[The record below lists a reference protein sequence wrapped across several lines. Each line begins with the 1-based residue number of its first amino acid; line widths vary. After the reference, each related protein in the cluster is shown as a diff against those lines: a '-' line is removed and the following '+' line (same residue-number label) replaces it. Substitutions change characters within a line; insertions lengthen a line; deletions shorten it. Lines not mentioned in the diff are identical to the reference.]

1 MTGRVKLSQDPAYTY
16 AVGRVRVRERR
27 LLTSRALVEA
37 AEAKT
42 FEDAVDALRE
52 AGYEPASRGGAGL
65 EELLARQSVELTRFI
80 RESVPDSRLIEYLRL
95 RLDYANLK
103 AALVGRL
110 TEKKPPISEGGAVP
124 PEKLTAFA
132 DGGEPDGLPSPF
144 AELARGLMEEW
155 EKARDPFLLQQGVD
169 RALFARL
176 AEISAEIGLPF
187 LTAYQKLETDLVN
200 LAALVRC
207 LAAPNPEELS
217 AAAFLP
223 GGGLDIVKL
232 EGYARTG
239 DRSGAAEFV
248 GRTPYAELARGAV
261 EGASDGLADLAARGA
276 DRKLEFLRQ
285 ARHAP
290 FGAEPL
296 ISYYLA
302 KRNELELVRFVLT
315 CKLNGVPPE
324 TITARVWGVS

>member
-1 MTGRVKLSQDPAYTY
+1 MTGRVKLSGDPAYTY

-27 LLTSRALVEA
+27 LLTKRALVEA
-37 AEAKT
+37 AEARS
-42 FEDAVDALRE
+42 FEGAVDALRE
-52 AGYEPASRGGAGL
+52 AGYEPVSRGGAGL
-65 EELLARQSVELTRFI
+65 EELLAKQSAELTRFI
-80 RESVPDSRLIEYLRL
+80 RESVPDPRLLEYLRL

-110 TEKKPPISEGGAVP
+110 TERKPPLTEGGAVP

-132 DGGEPDGLPSPF
+132 DGGEPDVLPTPF
-144 AELARGLMEEW
+144 AELARGLLEEW

-176 AEISAEIGLPF
+176 TGLVGEIGLPF

-200 LAALVRC
+200 LTALVRC

-217 AAAFLP
+217 AAAFIP
-223 GGGLDIVKL
+223 GGGLDLVRL

-239 DRSGAAEFV
+239 DRSGAAEYV
-248 GRTPYAELARGAV
+248 GRTPYAELTRGAV
-261 EGASDGLADLAARGA
+261 EGAPDGIANLAARGA

-302 KRNELELVRFVLT
+302 KRNEFEMVRFVLT

-324 TITARVWGVS
+324 TITARLWGVS

>member
-1 MTGRVKLSQDPAYTY
+1 MTGRVKLSGDPAYTY

-27 LLTSRALVEA
+27 LLTKRALVEA

-65 EELLARQSVELTRFI
+65 EELLAKQSAELTRFI
-80 RESVPDSRLIEYLRL
+80 RESVPDSRLLEYLRL

-110 TEKKPPISEGGAVP
+110 TEKKPPLAEGGGLP
-124 PEKLTAFA
+124 LDKLTALA

-144 AELARGLMEEW
+144 TELARGLLEEW

-176 AEISAEIGLPF
+176 AGLAGEIGLPF
-187 LTAYQKLETDLVN
+187 LTTYQKLETDLVN

-207 LAAPNPEELS
+207 LAAPNPEELTAS
-217 AAAFLP
+217 AFIP
-223 GGGLDIVKL
+223 GGGLDVAKL
-232 EGYARTG
+232 ENLARNG
-239 DRSGAAEFV
+239 DRNGAAEYV

-261 EGASDGLADLAARGA
+261 EGASEGLIDLTARGA
-276 DRKLEFLRQ
+276 DRRLEFLRQ

-296 ISYYLA
+296 IAYYLA

>member
-1 MTGRVKLSQDPAYTY
+1 MTGRVKLSGDPAYTY

-27 LLTSRALVEA
+27 LLTPRALVEA
-37 AEAKT
+37 AEART

-52 AGYEPASRGGAGL
+52 AGYEPATRGGAGL
-65 EELLARQSVELTRFI
+65 EELLARQSAELTRFI
-80 RESVPDSRLIEYLRL
+80 RESVPDIRLLEYLRL

-110 TEKKPPISEGGAVP
+110 TEKKPPLTDGGGLP
-124 PEKLTAFA
+124 LDKLTALA

-144 AELARGLMEEW
+144 AELGKRLLEEW

-176 AEISAEIGLPF
+176 DELAGEIGLPF
-187 LTAYQKLETDLVN
+187 LAEYQRLETDLAN

-223 GGGLDIVKL
+223 GGGLDAGRLGIL
-232 EGYARTG
+232 ARTG
-239 DRSGAAEFV
+239 DRGGAVDYV
-248 GRTPYAELARGAV
+248 GRTPYAELARAAI
-261 EGASDGLADLAARGA
+261 EGATDGLGVLAVRGA

-296 ISYYLA
+296 IAYYLA

-324 TITARVWGVS
+324 TITARLWGVS